1 MTTDAQPAV
10 GGQHPE
16 TQHPKTRPASGD
28 LPAFGALP
36 TLPDSE
42 ERHAWDVWGR
52 DDELGTVN
60 LIGPE
65 QVLAATSAVRSGLV
79 VPLSAPLTEPGPGL
93 FPRRGRYQHVITR
106 TSHGR
111 DDRLDGFFPQ
121 FSSQWDGLRHVRYRQ
136 HGFWGG
142 RQDAD
147 VDEGGALGIE
157 HWARHGVITRGV
169 LIDAERY
176 YAERGRGLPAD
187 QRRALRPADLDEI
200 LSAEETTLTP
210 GCAVIIRTG
219 WLEWYLS
226 LDGERRAALRGSVG
240 RQPDP
245 LACPGLDAGAAT
257 AAWLWDHRVAAVAC
271 DNPALEALPVDR
283 AVGFLH
289 YRLIPLLGMPV
300 GEFWALGELS
310 RACRQAGRYDFMLSS
325 APLYLPGGV
334 GSPANAYAVL

>member
-1 MTTDAQPAV
+1 MPADRRAGV
-10 GGQHPE
+10 PLFDE
-16 TQHPKTRPASGD
+16 
-28 LPAFGALP
+28 LP
-36 TLPDSE
+36 TLPGGE

-52 DDELGTVN
+52 DDQLGAVN
-60 LIGPE
+60 FIGSE
-65 QVLAATSAVRSGLV
+65 HVRAALSGVRSGV
-79 VPLSAPLTEPGPGL
+79 VVSLSAPLTEPHPGL
-93 FPRRGRYQHVITR
+93 FPARSHYEHVITK

-157 HWARHGVITRGV
+157 HWARRGIITRGV
-169 LIDAERY
+169 LIDAARY
-176 YAERGRGLPAD
+176 YAGHGLGLPSD

-200 LSAEETTLTP
+200 L
-210 GCAVIIRTG
+210 AVEGAQLRAGDVVVIRTG

-226 LDGERRAALRGSVG
+226 LDDETRAGLRGSVG
-240 RQPDP
+240 RSPDP
-245 LACPGLDAGAAT
+245 LACPGLDAARPT
-257 AAWLWDHRVAAVAC
+257 AAWLWNHQVAGVAS
-271 DNPALEALPVDR
+271 DNPAVEALPVDR

-300 GEFWALGELS
+300 GEFWALGHLS
-310 RACRQAGRYDFMLSS
+310 RACEEAGRYDFALFS
-325 APLYLPGGV
+325 APLYVPGGV

>member
-1 MTTDAQPAV
+1 VPADIPVPAGAAAAGGLPRFDA
-10 GGQHPE
+10 
-16 TQHPKTRPASGD
+16 
-28 LPAFGALP
+28 LPALP
-36 TLPDSE
+36 GSG

-65 QVLAATSAVRSGLV
+65 QVLAATSSVRSGHV
-79 VPLSAPLTEPGPGL
+79 VPLSAPLTEPEPGL
-93 FPRRGRYQHVITR
+93 FPARSRYQHVITK

-142 RQDAD
+142 RQDTD

-157 HWARHGVITRGV
+157 HWARHGIITRGV
-169 LIDAERY
+169 LIDAERF
-176 YAERGRGLPAD
+176 YAARGTGLAAD

-200 LSAEETTLTP
+200 LEAEGTALSE

-226 LDGERRAALRGSVG
+226 LGGPQRAALRGSVG
-240 RQPDP
+240 RQPAP
-245 LACPGLDAGAAT
+245 LACPGLDAGTPT
-257 AAWLWDHRVAAVAC
+257 AAWLWDHRVAAVAS

-283 AVGFLH
+283 ATGFLH

-300 GEFWALGELS
+300 GEFWALDGLS
-310 RACRQAGRYDFMLSS
+310 RACQQASQYDFMLCGG
-325 APLYLPGGV
+325 PLHLPGGV

>member
-1 MTTDAQPAV
+1 MPADRRAGV
-10 GGQHPE
+10 PSFDE
-16 TQHPKTRPASGD
+16 
-28 LPAFGALP
+28 LP

-52 DDELGTVN
+52 DDHLGAVN
-60 LIGPE
+60 FIGPE
-65 QVLAATSAVRSGLV
+65 QVRAALSGVRSGVV
-79 VPLSAPLTEPGPGL
+79 VPLSAPLTEPHPGL
-93 FPRRGRYQHVITR
+93 FPARSRYEHVITK

-157 HWARHGVITRGV
+157 HWARHGIITRGV
-169 LIDAERY
+169 LIDAARH
-176 YAERGRGLPAD
+176 YAGHGPGLPSD
-187 QRRALRPADLDEI
+187 RRRALRPADLDEI
-200 LSAEETTLTP
+200 LAAEGAQLQA
-210 GCAVIIRTG
+210 GDVVVIRTG

-226 LDGERRAALRGSVG
+226 LDGETRAGLRGSVG
-240 RQPDP
+240 RSPDP
-245 LACPGLDAGAAT
+245 LACPGLDAGRPT
-257 AAWLWDHRVAAVAC
+257 AAWLWNHQVAGAAS

-283 AVGFLH
+283 AAGFLH

-300 GEFWALGELS
+300 GEFWALGDLS
-310 RACRQAGRYDFMLSS
+310 RACKEAGRYDFALFS
-325 APLYLPGGV
+325 APLYVPGGV

>member
-1 MTTDAQPAV
+1 MRRCPVPGDA
-10 GGQHPE
+10 
-16 TQHPKTRPASGD
+16 
-28 LPAFGALP
+28 LPSFGALP
-36 TLPDSE
+36 KLPGSD

-65 QVLAATSAVRSGLV
+65 QVRRATSAVRRGLV
-79 VPLSAPLTEPGPGL
+79 VPLSAPLTEPDPGL
-93 FPRRGRYQHVITR
+93 FPARSRYQHVITR

-111 DDRLDGFFPQ
+111 DDRLDGFYPQ

-147 VDEGGALGIE
+147 VDDGGALGIE
-157 HWARHGVITRGV
+157 HWARHGIITRGV
-169 LIDAERY
+169 LIDAQRY
-176 YAERGRGLPAD
+176 YAERGTGLPPD
-187 QRRALRPADLDEI
+187 QRRAFTPADLDDI
-200 LSAEETTLTP
+200 LDFQGTRPSP
-210 GCAVIIRTG
+210 GCAVIVATG
-219 WLEWYLS
+219 WLDWYLT
-226 LDGERRAALRGSVG
+226 LDTQTRAAMRGSVG
-240 RQPDP
+240 RQPSP
-245 LACPGLDAGAAT
+245 LQCPGLDAGPAT
-257 AAWLWDHRVAAVAC
+257 AAWLWDHRVAAVAS

-300 GEFWALGELS
+300 GEFWALGDLS
-310 RACRQAGRYDFMLSS
+310 RACREAGQYEFMLC
-325 APLYLPGGV
+325 AGPLHLPGGV